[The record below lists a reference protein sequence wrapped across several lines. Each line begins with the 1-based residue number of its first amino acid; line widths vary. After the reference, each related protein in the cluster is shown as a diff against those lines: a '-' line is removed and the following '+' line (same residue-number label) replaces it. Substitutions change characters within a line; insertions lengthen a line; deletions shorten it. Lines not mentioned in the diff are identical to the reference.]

1 MAHRV
6 SLPEDMKNILA
17 DFLMP
22 AKIEIKSQM
31 RRVLYDINQLR
42 GKNPKKI
49 REWTTCWYCE
59 KRKKI
64 LFGSDAPGL
73 CNECGPKFLA
83 DMEEERMREYANTL
97 EFHMWQ
103 RAQAE

>member
-1 MAHRV
+1 
-6 SLPEDMKNILA
+6 
-17 DFLMP
+17 
-22 AKIEIKSQM
+22 M

-42 GKNPKKI
+42 RKNPKKI

-73 CNECGPKFLA
+73 CSECGPKFLA
-83 DMEEERMREYANTL
+83 DMEEERMKEYL
-97 EFHMWQ
+97 EQLHWS
-103 RAQAE
+103 R